1 MLISRFPIGEGTN
14 RSLSRPIHWK
24 WTDHYLRNHY
34 ERFDPVIVEALANS
48 KPFEWG
54 PGISPI
60 SLSKLQQ
67 GLLEEAAQFGIR
79 CGFTVPIH
87 DSRGPIAAVTFA
99 ADEHRPAFQR
109 CIASNKHVL
118 QLMAMYFH
126 AHARRELAPEHIVD
140 GVSLS
145 PRELEFLEWALCTE
159 RPPGKSGVF

>member
-1 MLISRFPIGEGTN
+1 M
-14 RSLSRPIHWK
+14 
-24 WTDHYLRNHY
+24 
-34 ERFDPVIVEALANS
+34 IVEALANS